1 MIVKIWS
8 RTWAQVDESD
18 PKKNTVQ
25 HKTDSRIEVKKKGSY
40 DPLIYVGVFIS
51 PPPRYQRHLLDC
63 NALHHSNATNV

>member
-25 HKTDSRIEVKKKGSY
+25 HKTDSRIEAKKKGSY
-40 DPLIYVGVFIS
+40 DPLIYVGVFLFLPLQDI
-51 PPPRYQRHLLDC
+51 
-63 NALHHSNATNV
+63 NAIF